1 MSETCSTVDKE
12 KHNECKF
19 LSMSEICRTVDKE
32 KHNECKYL
40 SNDIAS
46 HWRIFEKDSPT
57 TTCATPTMTTIMA
70 P

>member
-46 HWRIFEKDSPT
+46 H
-57 TTCATPTMTTIMA
+57 
-70 P
+70 